1 MQDQVLAQETQEI
14 PKHWQPHTIPADE
27 VENGPHEQTGEPYT
41 WYKRQ
46 VGPWTLEAFPPEPS
60 YGDDDVPAS
69 YTPGNWTGYCEIS
82 EAQFMALEVEA
93 TSLAEAAQLIEH
105 MMATM
110 LTSCLMELVGGNLPD
125 AAWETAVSL
134 AED

>member
-27 VENGPHEQTGEPYT
+27 VENGLRRVEPYT

-46 VGPWTLEAFPPEPS
+46 VGPWTLEAFPPDES
-60 YGDDDVPAS
+60 FGDWDHVPAS
-69 YTPGNWTGYCEIS
+69 YTPRNWTGYCEVS
-82 EAQFMALEVEA
+82 DGQVMEVEA
-93 TSLAEAAQLIEH
+93 ESLAEAARLIEQ

-110 LTSCLMELVGGNLPD
+110 LTSCLMGLVGGNLPD
-125 AAWETAVSL
+125 VAWETAVSL